1 MTATSNACG
10 VQPRVLCWISSHQDK
25 GDRNAR
31 RDSPCLLGGLQFT
44 GMPLL
49 VLHIREDQV
58 YAPTRM
64 PDVRVAKDQDA
75 SPEAVQ

>member
-1 MTATSNACG
+1 MWRPTACPLLDFKSPG
-10 VQPRVLCWISSHQDK
+10 Q

-58 YAPTRM
+58 YAPTRT